1 MFTAAVLLRLYWMFA
16 GNAYARWSEFI
27 PVSRRRFRSLWNSLL
42 FYSFLRREPEHYPR
56 HNALAAGSYAMI
68 FGVFLLIVTG
78 LVLYASDAPI
88 RLALAVVHRP
98 GAVVWR
104 AADGAA
110 DPSRGYVDRPD
121 IRHRS
126 PLLRDARLDHRTR
139 RNIRFDVFRYKFA
152 SRKKEPA

>member
-1 MFTAAVLLRLYWMFA
+1 VFTAAVLLRLYWMFA

-88 RLALAVVHRP
+88 GSPLRWFAALAP
-98 GAVVWR
+98 WFWR

-139 RNIRFDVFRYKFA
+139 RNIRFDLFRL
-152 SRKKEPA
+152 